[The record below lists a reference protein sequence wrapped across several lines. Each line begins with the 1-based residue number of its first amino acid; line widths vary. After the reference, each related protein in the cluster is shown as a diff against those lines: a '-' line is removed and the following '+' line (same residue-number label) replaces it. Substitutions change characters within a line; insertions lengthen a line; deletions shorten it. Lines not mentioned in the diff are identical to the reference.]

1 MHHLQIMESLGG
13 DQSWFDRFVAEHSAI
28 LYYWMLIVFYL
39 ASPKVA
45 YNFMQRVELHAMDTY
60 GGWVSRSRSVF
71 CKSACQHCLAFT
83 ILCV

>member
-28 LYYWMLIVFYL
+28 AYYWLLIFFYL
-39 ASPKVA
+39 GSPKIA

-60 GGWVSRSRSVF
+60 GELVHWH
-71 CKSACQHCLAFT
+71 SAGTPASKQCHSPGLASM
-83 ILCV
+83 